1 MANIEIKDS
10 KKEKLLKALKSQ
22 AFLNIL
28 GLAARKI
35 IIYRTRKGL
44 DVEGKSF
51 QPYSE
56 SYKKVRQ
63 RARLPVSPVTLT
75 FEDIA
80 GMLKKIDHVVANDF
94 SSVAVMIDDAAKEQ
108 IARYH
113 NIEGAGKKKV
123 IRRFW
128 GIRSASDIK
137 ELATEGYEAAKNIL
151 KRL

>member
-10 KKEKLLKALKSQ
+10 KKEKLFKALKSQ
-22 AFLNIL
+22 EFYSKLA
-28 GLAARKI
+28 LAAIKTI
-35 IIYRTRKGL
+35 KDRTRKGK

-63 RARLPVSPVTLT
+63 RAGLPVSPVTLT
-75 FEDIA
+75 FDDIA

-94 SSVAVMIDDAAKEQ
+94 SSVAVVIDDAAKEQ

-113 NIEGAGKKKV
+113 SIEGAGKKKV

-128 GIRSASDIK
+128 GIELQSEIK
-137 ELATEGYEAAKNIL
+137 KLANFGYDVLKNIL